1 MVCILEFVVC
11 NSSKS
16 LRIWLIIG
24 RNPSKNEALSRLVPL
39 LPYQKISLH
48 HEGFLRNKSFYQ
60 RFPSMYVGL
69 FMVCILPFGLYIQG
83 KWSVFSVSYRL
94 YISKPHWPPCLT
106 LIWLTKMLRSCY
118 WTWYEAIAMF
128 WGWQNFSGTG
138 VADRCFWTHDLKLGW
153 SRIPPLKR

>member
-83 KWSVFSVSYRL
+83 KWSVFSSVYLKTPLAALFNIDLADKNVAQLLLNLIRSNCHVLRL
-94 YISKPHWPPCLT
+94 TEL
-106 LIWLTKMLRSCY
+106 
-118 WTWYEAIAMF
+118 
-128 WGWQNFSGTG
+128 
-138 VADRCFWTHDLKLGW
+138 
-153 SRIPPLKR
+153 